1 MSACFITFEGIEGA
15 GKTTH
20 MQFACTYLEKQG
32 VSVVQTREP
41 GGTALGER
49 IRALLLDDELPAMAA
64 KTELMLM
71 FAARVEHIDKVIQ
84 PALTQGQWVLSDR
97 FYDASYA
104 YQGYGRGMDLAL
116 IDQLKSFSVGELK
129 PDLSLLFDLDL
140 ETSAA
145 RVTGRGKADR
155 FEQEQADF
163 FSKVRAGYLALAKQE
178 PARIQILDA
187 CQTIDEVQQGIEV
200 HLAALL
206 EAQS

>member
-49 IRALLLDDELPAMAA
+49 IRALLLDDELPAMGA

-187 CQTIDEVQQGIEV
+187 CQTIDKVQQGIEV

>member
-20 MQFACTYLEKQG
+20 MQFACSYLEKQG

-41 GGTALGER
+41 GGTELGER

-104 YQGYGRGMDLAL
+104 YQGYGRGMDIAL
-116 IDQLKSFSVGELK
+116 IDQLKTFSVGQLK

-145 RVTGRGKADR
+145 RVNGRGKADR

-163 FSKVRAGYLALAKQE
+163 FSRVRAGYLALAKQE
-178 PARIQILDA
+178 PARIQVLDA
-187 CQTIDEVQQGIEV
+187 CQTITEVQQGIEV

>member
-187 CQTIDEVQQGIEV
+187 CQTIDKVQQGIEV

>member
-20 MQFACTYLEKQG
+20 MQFARTYLEKQG

-41 GGTALGER
+41 GGTVLGER
-49 IRALLLDDELPAMAA
+49 IRTLLLDDELPAMAA

-84 PALTQGQWVLSDR
+84 PALTQGHWVLSDR

>member
-1 MSACFITFEGIEGA
+1 
-15 GKTTH
+15 
-20 MQFACTYLEKQG
+20 
-32 VSVVQTREP
+32 
-41 GGTALGER
+41 
-49 IRALLLDDELPAMAA
+49 MAA

-84 PALTQGQWVLSDR
+84 PALAQGQWVLSDR

-104 YQGYGRGMDLAL
+104 YQGYGRGMDLTL
-116 IDQLKSFSVGELK
+116 IDQLKAFSVGNLK

-155 FEQEQADF
+155 FEQEQANF
-163 FSKVRAGYLALAKQE
+163 FSKVRAGYLALAKEE
-178 PARIQILDA
+178 PTRIQILDA
-187 CQTIDEVQQGIEV
+187 CQTIAEVQQGIEV

-206 EAQS
+206 EVKG

>member
-41 GGTALGER
+41 GGTVLGER
-49 IRALLLDDELPAMAA
+49 IRTLLLDDELPAMAA

-84 PALTQGQWVLSDR
+84 PALTQGHWVLSDR